1 MSRALTAPVSTRIR
15 SARVDFPWSIWAAT
29 TMFLIELGSVMSA
42 PGLVHPT
49 GARTVRWA
57 TNPLLE
63 SRAYGQYQVPEEA
76 HPHERE
82 GAPAQS
88 GDGFRPE
95 DAGSQV
101 PRGAGVGRPRSGRDC
116 VAVSLSCLRQGGCP
130 GRDPQEQRGEPQ
142 VAPAP

>member
-29 TMFLIELGSVMSA
+29 TMFLIELGSVTST
-42 PGLVHPT
+42 PGSVHPT
-49 GARTVRWA
+49 GENAVRRA
-57 TNPLLE
+57 SDPLLQ
-63 SRAYGQYQVPEEA
+63 SRTHGKYQVPEEA

-88 GDGFRPE
+88 GDGLRPE

-101 PRGAGVGRPRSGRDC
+101 PRGAGVRRPHRRRDC
-116 VAVSLSCLRQGGCP
+116 VALSVPRLRQ
-130 GRDPQEQRGEPQ
+130 
-142 VAPAP
+142 